1 MNLPEVTVIDENG
14 EPINLKLWSE
24 TNDPEEQ
31 QEIFEAWEELY
42 RRKEEIKNLKKTIKL
57 TKKKKSKQ
65 VKSES
70 IEQPPLLKNGKK
82 SKELNHGNRK
92 SNQRRYIRRN
102 NTNTRRSCVGCIFM
116 PSGS

>member
-42 RRKEEIKNLKKTIKL
+42 RKKEEIKNLKKTIKL
-57 TKKKKSKQ
+57 TKKEEIQASKIRIDRTTPTFEEWKKEQGIEPRKQ
-65 VKSES
+65 KVK
-70 IEQPPLLKNGKK
+70 PKK
-82 SKELNHGNRK
+82 IHPKK
-92 SNQRRYIRRN
+92 
-102 NTNTRRSCVGCIFM
+102 
-116 PSGS
+116 